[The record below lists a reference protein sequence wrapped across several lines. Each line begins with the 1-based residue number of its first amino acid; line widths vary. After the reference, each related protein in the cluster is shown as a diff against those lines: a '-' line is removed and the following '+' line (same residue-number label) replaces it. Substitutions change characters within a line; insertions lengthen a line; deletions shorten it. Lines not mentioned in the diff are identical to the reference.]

1 MNDSKKA
8 KQRAALAVHKVKK
21 FASTNVK
28 DLYDKIG
35 SQTLKIKALE
45 DNELSLNNKIDSLE
59 EKDWYSD
66 SVSASQNRHDESLK
80 KYFGIDRDNN
90 NDRDH
95 DNDGP
100 TNDRGEH
107 SSTNSDGSDVEDLD
121 DDEDDEME

>member
-1 MNDSKKA
+1 MNDAKKA

-59 EKDWYSD
+59 EKTNAMQLDIE
-66 SVSASQNRHDESLK
+66 ALK
-80 KYFGIDRDNN
+80 TKVG
-90 NDRDH
+90 
-95 DNDGP
+95 
-100 TNDRGEH
+100 
-107 SSTNSDGSDVEDLD
+107 V
-121 DDEDDEME
+121 